1 MEYIAHKDNERVQ
14 TVKEHLYGTA
24 ELAGFFA
31 ERFGKKE
38 WGYCCGMLHD
48 LGKYSKEFQRKIR
61 NDTGERV
68 DHSTAGAKVCNEKG
82 GYYSILS
89 YCIAGHHAGLPDYG
103 NTAIGNSLCGRY
115 NKKICDFKNY
125 EKEIEIP
132 QLHTDPIVF
141 DPTKN
146 LDFSLSVFVRMLY
159 SCLVDADFLDT
170 EAFMKNE
177 NTGRVAGETMQILE
191 EKLEQYI
198 EPWLSNTELE
208 SINGRR
214 TEILAHCMEMG
225 KREKGIYR
233 LTVPTGGGKTIA
245 SLAFALRHAVKHQ
258 MDRIIM

>member
-1 MEYIAHKDNERVQ
+1 M
-14 TVKEHLYGTA
+14 
-24 ELAGFFA
+24 
-31 ERFGKKE
+31 
-38 WGYCCGMLHD
+38 
-48 LGKYSKEFQRKIR
+48 
-61 NDTGERV
+61 
-68 DHSTAGAKVCNEKG
+68 
-82 GYYSILS
+82 ILKS
-89 YCIAGHHAGLPDYG
+89 
-103 NTAIGNSLCGRY
+103 
-115 NKKICDFKNY
+115 Y

-198 EPWLSNTELE
+198 EPWLSNAELE

-214 TEILAHCMEMG
+214 TEILAHCMKMG

-258 MDRIIM
+258 MDRII